1 MNNLN
6 NEGAAKDAFNKVNAV
21 FNGQL
26 KDMILVG
33 HTDETNS
40 IAVLQGKTEDLAVAL
55 AAMLDDNKDLAML
68 IYMILKDHIISHE
81 KQLAFALFKFIKD
94 NNDEK

>member
-1 MNNLN
+1 MSNLN

-33 HTDETNS
+33 HTDENNS
-40 IAVLQGKTEDLAVAL
+40 IALLQGKTEDLAVAL

-68 IYMILKDHIISHE
+68 IYMILKDRIISHE
-81 KQLAFALFKFIKD
+81 KQLAFALSKFIKD